1 MAFQQYNSAA
11 LKERRRRQQEYEEYL
26 AKKMSEEE
34 DKRQKKYGFMLEPPN
49 VIPNYMDAPAKK
61 GEGNLGVDTIRE
73 GKIFTP
79 EPTGDDRMSPA
90 LRDVF
95 FRPIE
100 VAPINPRDVM
110 KRRTRKKHSPRSAKY
125 YKEGRAKTS
134 KIYGNKNKEKP
145 KKVKRSKSAPRGGR
159 RKRRKQR
166 GGNTSNCETAQL
178 SYNDLAN
185 KIEKI
190 LEVKVPNWWHM
201 TDGPYK
207 LVEYNVEDSDAAE
220 MGQPGIFGIGLE
232 TPDGHNGFFIPKSDI
247 EDETVRLCAPHV
259 DNDTAPAGGRRKKR
273 RKTRKNKRSKKRR
286 GKKRKTRKRRKKRR

>member
-11 LKERRRRQQEYEEYL
+11 FNERRKKEQEYEEYL

-49 VIPNYMDAPAKK
+49 VIPNYMDAPSKK

-110 KRRTRKKHSPRSAKY
+110 KRGTRKKHSPSSARY
-125 YKEGRAKTS
+125 YGEGRRRTA
-134 KIYGNKNKEKP
+134 KIYGKKKP
-145 KKVKRSKSAPRGGR
+145 KKVKRSKSAPRGGK
-159 RKRRKQR
+159 RKRKQR
-166 GGNTSNCETAQL
+166 GGNTPECQTTEYTYAQL
-178 SYNDLAN
+178 ENREGETFHVKAPETDFMNDGN
-185 KIEKI
+185 YR
-190 LEVKVPNWWHM
+190 LEDYGI
-201 TDGPYK
+201 DGQGG
-207 LVEYNVEDSDAAE
+207 EGD
-220 MGQPGIFGIGLE
+220 GIGLV
-232 TPDGHNGFFIPKSDI
+232 GVSGGANGDF
-247 EDETVRLCAPHV
+247 HV
-259 DNDTAPAGGRRKKR
+259 DAGDIDNHRVRICKLDDGSEEKRQAGGRR

>member
-95 FRPIE
+95 FRPIQGDKIDPE
-100 VAPINPRDVM
+100 DVM
-110 KRRTRKKHSPRSAKY
+110 KRRTRKKHTPRSAEY
-125 YKEGRAKTS
+125 YKKGRTRTA
-134 KIYGNKNKEKP
+134 KIYGKKKP
-145 KKVKRSKSAPRGGR
+145 KKVIRSKSAPRGGR

-166 GGNTSNCETAQL
+166 GGNTPECRTREYTYAELENRIGETF
-178 SYNDLAN
+178 Y
-185 KIEKI
+185 
-190 LEVKVPNWWHM
+190 VKVPPGEFWQ
-201 TDGPYK
+201 DGNYI
-207 LVEYNVEDSDAAE
+207 LEEYNINGDGNA
-220 MGQPGIFGIGLE
+220 GRGIGLVGAGNGSNGNFHV
-232 TPDGHNGFFIPKSDI
+232 DGSDI
-247 EDETVRLCAPHV
+247 DSHEVRICKL
-259 DNDTAPAGGRRKKR
+259 DDGSEEKRQAGGRR

-286 GKKRKTRKRRKKRR
+286 VKKRKTRKRRKKRR

>member
-1 MAFQQYNSAA
+1 MAFTQYNSAA

-61 GEGNLGVDTIRE
+61 GEGNLGKDKTRTGRIYTYE
-73 GKIFTP
+73 SPNSNDGK
-79 EPTGDDRMSPA
+79 MSPA
-90 LRDVF
+90 LRDVLHPPVIGD
-95 FRPIE
+95 RIDSKTILLKP
-100 VAPINPRDVM
+100 
-110 KRRTRKKHSPRSAKY
+110 SAK
-125 YKEGRAKTS
+125 KSNSRTAK
-134 KIYGNKNKEKP
+134 KWARDRKNFTL
-145 KKVKRSKSAPRGGR
+145 KKRGGR

-166 GGNTSNCETAQL
+166 GGNTANCETAQL
-178 SYNDLAN
+178 NYNDLAN
-185 KIEKI
+185 KIDKI
-190 LEVKVPNWWHM
+190 LEVKVPNWWRM
-201 TDGPYK
+201 NDGPYK
-207 LVEYNVEDSDAAE
+207 LVEYDVEDIDAAE

-232 TPDGHNGFFIPKSDI
+232 SPNGAFFIPETDI
-247 EDETVRLCAPHV
+247 RNETVRLCAPSV

>member
-11 LKERRRRQQEYEEYL
+11 FNERRKKEQEYEEYL

-49 VIPNYMDAPAKK
+49 VIPNYMDAPSKK

-110 KRRTRKKHSPRSAKY
+110 KRGTRKKHSPSSARY
-125 YKEGRAKTS
+125 YGEGRRRTA
-134 KIYGNKNKEKP
+134 KIYGKKKP
-145 KKVKRSKSAPRGGR
+145 KKVKRSKSAPQGGK
-159 RKRRKQR
+159 RKRKQR
-166 GGNTSNCETAQL
+166 GGNTPSCQTTEYTYAQL
-178 SYNDLAN
+178 ENREGETFHVKAPETDFMNDGN
-185 KIEKI
+185 YR
-190 LEVKVPNWWHM
+190 LEDYGI
-201 TDGPYK
+201 DGQGG
-207 LVEYNVEDSDAAE
+207 EGD
-220 MGQPGIFGIGLE
+220 GIGLV
-232 TPDGHNGFFIPKSDI
+232 GVSGGANGDF
-247 EDETVRLCAPHV
+247 HV
-259 DNDTAPAGGRRKKR
+259 DAGDIDNHRVRICKLDDGSEEKRQAGGRR